1 LPYGAPFYYRCI
13 NGGTSNNG
21 TPVREPIWPK
31 IDSVKIGELGGSTV
45 VWQAVDNRKPLK
57 AIKIEVRFIDPS
69 TQQMRQITMIQSLV
83 D

>member
-1 LPYGAPFYYRCI
+1 MLPYGAPFYYRCI
-13 NGGTSNNG
+13 LSGTSDN
-21 TPVREPIWPK
+21 TVPTEPTWPRV
-31 IDSVKIGELGGSTV
+31 DSVKVSDGTV

-69 TQQMRQITMIQSLV
+69 TQQMRQLTLIQSLV